1 VTAELWA
8 LVLAL
13 PLGQLTTMALP
24 AVVPGMREELGIG
37 YAELG
42 LVLASFGFAR
52 MLMNLPAGE
61 LTQRFNP
68 RSVLVA
74 SLAIT
79 LVASALGMFASNA
92 VLVTLARLTQGGAS
106 AATQAV
112 VLSWLLGGSSVAFRG
127 RAMGIS
133 EASFSLFSLVVPSAA
148 GLLAAGGVG
157 WRAAFGIGAA
167 ASLLGLILVLL
178 ATRATSA
185 TRAFSQAAG
194 EGSWR
199 DVRQGGALLIA
210 VCLCTAA
217 IFYGRQ
223 GLIGTLLPLM
233 AGEQL
238 GLPSV
243 WLGVG
248 LSILAVVSIVAVMA
262 GSWTADRVG
271 RRRLLLPGLVLLAI
285 CQAAVFLI
293 RDSLGFMLIAPLLGL
308 GYFMNG
314 LPASLVGDALPG
326 RAHARGIVVYRLV
339 ADSSWLIGPLV
350 MGLALEHGG
359 FETAKLAVLLPT
371 LGVIGLLLVLSRI
384 ARPSRRVS

>member
-1 VTAELWA
+1 
-8 LVLAL
+8 LA
-13 PLGQLTTMALP
+13 
-24 AVVPGMREELGIG
+24 
-37 YAELG
+37 
-42 LVLASFGFAR
+42 
-52 MLMNLPAGE
+52 
-61 LTQRFNP
+61 
-68 RSVLVA
+68 
-74 SLAIT
+74 
-79 LVASALGMFASNA
+79 
-92 VLVTLARLTQGGAS
+92 QGGSS

-112 VLSWLLGGSSVAFRG
+112 VLSWLLGGSSASFRG

-133 EASFSLFSLVVPSAA
+133 EASFSLFSLMVPSAA

-167 ASLLGLILVLL
+167 ASLLGLVLVLL
-178 ATRATSA
+178 GTRAASA
-185 TRAFSQAAG
+185 ARAFSHAAG

-199 DVRQGGALLIA
+199 DVRQGGALLLA
-210 VCLCTAA
+210 ACLCTAA

-238 GLPSV
+238 GMPPV

-248 LSILAVVSIVAVMA
+248 LSILAVVSIAAVMA

-271 RRRLLLPGLVLLAI
+271 RRRLLLPGLLLLAT

-326 RAHARGIVVYRLV
+326 PAHARGIVVYRLV
-339 ADSSWLIGPLV
+339 ADSSWLIGPLA
-350 MGLALEHGG
+350 MGVALERGG
-359 FETAKLAVLLPT
+359 FEVAKLAVILPT
-371 LGVIGLLLVLSRI
+371 LAVICLLLLLSRV
-384 ARPSRRVS
+384 ARAPRRVS